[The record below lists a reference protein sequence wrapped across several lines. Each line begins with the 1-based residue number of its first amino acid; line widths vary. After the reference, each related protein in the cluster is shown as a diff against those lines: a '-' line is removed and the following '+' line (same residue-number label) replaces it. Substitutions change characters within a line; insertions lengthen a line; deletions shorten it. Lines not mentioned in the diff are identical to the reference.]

1 MLCAIRQSDK
11 VTVTAHSQ
19 PKSSAPF
26 ACPVCADT
34 VVLRK
39 GTQRIHHFA
48 HKPPVSCTYGVGETE
63 AHRRCKSAIYENFL
77 RTTNVKNAALERY
90 LTTVRPDISARIS
103 SVPVAIEVQISALPI
118 ETIIRRTEEYTRKGI
133 FLLWLAQWDPSLDS
147 GRYSP
152 SVWERWL
159 HAAYL
164 GRIYYWTEGLSVI
177 PYHMAT
183 YSTYVESSHWYS
195 SNGDEMRAGGYERIS
210 KRYKTPVRG
219 RALDITKDF
228 RAVTLDSWS
237 GGSVSVPCRKV
248 FLDRYEKP
256 KSNGT

>member
-11 VTVTAHSQ
+11 VTVTAYSQ
-19 PKSSAPF
+19 PKSNAPF

-34 VVLRK
+34 VILRK

-48 HKPPVSCTYGVGETE
+48 HKPPVTCTYGIGETE
-63 AHRRCKSAIYENFL
+63 AHRRCKSDIYERL
-77 RTTNVKNAALERY
+77 LHAPNVKNAALERY

-103 SVPVAIEVQISALPI
+103 GAPVAIEVQISALSI

-147 GRYSP
+147 ERYSP

-164 GRIYYWTEGLSVI
+164 GRIYYWTEGLSVV
-177 PYHMAT
+177 PYHMAAYT
-183 YSTYVESSHWYS
+183 TYVEESHWYS
-195 SNGDEMRAGGYERIS
+195 SSGDEMSAGGYERTS
-210 KRYKTPVRG
+210 KRYRTPVRG
-219 RALDITKDF
+219 RTLDLTKDF
-228 RAVTLDSWS
+228 RTTILDPWS
-237 GGSVSVPCRKV
+237 GGSISVPRRKV

-256 KSNGT
+256 KSNVT